1 MSLISASY
9 VIMVSIDCLITTAIK
24 EALNKNNEQIP
35 LLQLLLLKKNRNDP
49 IYLELIEE
57 RIESLIKTGTLIKQT
72 IQRSCF
78 LSGNRKRYRISRK
91 KY

>member
-9 VIMVSIDCLITTAIK
+9 VIMVSIDRLITTAIK

-49 IYLELIEE
+49 I
-57 RIESLIKTGTLIKQT
+57 
-72 IQRSCF
+72 
-78 LSGNRKRYRISRK
+78 
-91 KY
+91 

>member
-9 VIMVSIDCLITTAIK
+9 VIMVSIDRLITTTIK

-49 IYLELIEE
+49 I
-57 RIESLIKTGTLIKQT
+57 
-72 IQRSCF
+72 
-78 LSGNRKRYRISRK
+78 
-91 KY
+91 